1 MHGCR
6 LELCFS
12 NVVALATLR
21 TGRNGISVKGREERK
36 DLSMHACMY
45 AYMYRRNVPAWSC
58 MFGIYTYVS
67 IYVERER
74 KRERER
80 ENNCRN

>member
-1 MHGCR
+1 MGCR

-21 TGRNGISVKGREERK
+21 TGRNGISVKGRQERK

-45 AYMYRRNVPAWSC
+45 AYMYRRNVPAWSY
-58 MFGIYTYVS
+58 MFGIYTY
-67 IYVERER
+67 IYIEGERKKERET
-74 KRERER
+74 ERTAVVI
-80 ENNCRN
+80 N